1 MARNTKLTPRQK
13 QGNATRRKRAVRKW
27 FNVTTRRL
35 TLVGVVGL
43 ALGATAGGWW
53 FLHSGKLGQAMEAA
67 CVSVWKQTAAL
78 GFQVRDVY
86 LEGRSFTPVADVRK
100 AMGVKAGD
108 PILALSLP
116 EMREKLE
123 AIPRVK
129 YAEVA
134 RVLPDRLH
142 VKLVERSPA
151 AVWQN
156 NGKLKLID
164 IDGAAMEYA
173 DLRKYPELI
182 VLVGEDAPGHAHDLL
197 TLLATQPE
205 MYKQVAAA
213 VRVGERRWNIQFKNG
228 MELKLPEAKADLAWT
243 NFAGIEQKHHVLSR
257 PVVYVDMR
265 LDDRVFIKSQ
275 PAPEEVKKDGVRK
288 SET

>member
-1 MARNTKLTPRQK
+1 MAKNTKLTARQR

-43 ALGATAGGWW
+43 TLGVAAGGWW
-53 FLHSGKLGQAMEAA
+53 FIHTGKMGQAVDNVSA
-67 CVSVWKQTAAL
+67 SVWKQTASL
-78 GFQVRDVY
+78 GFKVRDVY

-100 AMGVKAGD
+100 AMGVKPGD

-116 EMREKLE
+116 EMRERLE

-129 YAEVA
+129 YAEVT

-142 VKLVERSPA
+142 IKLIERKPA

-164 IDGAAMEYA
+164 IDGLAMEYA
-173 DLRKYPELI
+173 DLKKYPELV
-182 VLVGEDAPGHAHDLL
+182 VLVGEDAPGHAHELL
-197 TLLATQPE
+197 TLLASQPE
-205 MYKQVAAA
+205 MYKQVASA

-228 MELKLPEAKADLAWT
+228 MELKLPEAKADQAWV
-243 NFAGIEQKHHVLSR
+243 NFASIEQKHHVLSR

-275 PAPEEVKKDGVRK
+275 PTPEEVKKDGAKK